1 MKHRILTLAFAM
13 TVSIS
18 SIFAN
23 NNEDVVNYRASSS
36 FKKEFTQAQEV
47 KWEKSKDFSKA
58 TFKMNDQLM
67 VAYYNNEGVLLGVT
81 RNITTS
87 QLPLNLMNDVK
98 KNYSKTWI
106 SDLFEVTTNEDTSY
120 YITLEDADQKV
131 VLKSNGAY
139 GWSTFKKE
147 KKDVQ

>member
-1 MKHRILTLAFAM
+1 M